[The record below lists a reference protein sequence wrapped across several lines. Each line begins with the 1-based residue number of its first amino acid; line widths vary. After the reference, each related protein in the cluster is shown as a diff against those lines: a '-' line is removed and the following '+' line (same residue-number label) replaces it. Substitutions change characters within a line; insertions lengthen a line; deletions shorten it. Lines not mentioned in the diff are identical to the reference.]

1 MRYIYILLLMGVL
14 LGCSPLVY
22 KAQRPASTPIL
33 KELPAPEFPG
43 TKETENPGGILTLKA
58 ALRLALLQS
67 PRLKVFALEV
77 RAREA
82 RTLQN
87 SLLPNPEL
95 SIETENIAGSGNFNG
110 LDAAETTISLGQL
123 IELAGKREKRSRIAA
138 LQSDLVY
145 WAYETARLEIFS
157 EVVDSYTATIAAQ
170 QHISIQKEILEV
182 TKDFQAKIDRRVEA
196 GRLSPAEAM
205 RVEVLVNNAQMR
217 LATLQR
223 ELRKTRYRL
232 AAAWNS
238 SEPLFSSVKGNLDHR
253 FVLPDINNLRLL
265 LKNNPLLA
273 RWDTEMENRRAQH
286 DLAQAEAVP
295 DPVISGAYRQFNES
309 GDNAF
314 MAGISIPLPLFN
326 RNQGAIQEAR
336 VRVEQAQWQ
345 QRAVLNRLTARLNRL
360 TITLIKL
367 VDEKESIKNEIIPK
381 SAQTLKIISQG
392 FEQGKFQFL
401 DVMTAQQT
409 LFEARERL
417 LDVRLQLYQTATGIE
432 SLIGKK
438 L

>member
-1 MRYIYILLLMGVL
+1 MRYIYILLLLSVL

-22 KAQRPASTPIL
+22 KAQSPTSTPIL
-33 KELPAPEFPG
+33 KEFPALVFPG
-43 TKETENPGGILTLKA
+43 AKKTENPVGILTLKT

-67 PRLKVFALEV
+67 PHLNVFALEV
-77 RAREA
+77 RARDA

-87 SLLPNPEL
+87 SLLPNPEF

-110 LDAAETTISLGQL
+110 LDAAETTFSLGQL
-123 IELAGKREKRSRIAA
+123 IELAGKREKRFRIAA
-138 LQSDLVY
+138 LQSDLAY

-157 EVVDSYTATIAAQ
+157 EVVDSYTATNAAQ
-170 QHISIQKEILEV
+170 QRISIQKEILEV
-182 TKDFQAKIDRRVEA
+182 TKDFQVKIDRRVEA

-205 RVEVLVNNAQMR
+205 RAEVLVNNAQMR
-217 LATLQR
+217 LTTLQK
-223 ELRKTRYRL
+223 ELSKTRYRL

-238 SEPLFSSVKGNLDHR
+238 SDPLFSSVEGNLDHR
-253 FVLPDINNLRLL
+253 FGVPDKNNLRLL

-273 RWDTEMENRRAQH
+273 RWDTELKKRRAQH
-286 DLAQAEAVP
+286 DLARADAVP
-295 DPVISGAYRQFNES
+295 DPVISGAYRHFNES

-314 MAGISIPLPLFN
+314 VAGISIPLPLFN

-336 VRVEQAQWQ
+336 VRVEQAQQQ

-360 TITLIKL
+360 VITLKKL

-417 LDVRLQLYQTATGIE
+417 LDVRLELYQTATGIE
-432 SLIGKK
+432 TLIGKK